1 MSTIVVV
8 RKANS
13 VAIAA
18 DTLTTFGNTKFTHT
32 YSRDRDK
39 ILKFKDNYI
48 GLVGSVAHSN
58 VFSSIIRKHPEVLSF
73 KGLRDIFDTYLKL
86 HPILKERYFLNPSE
100 KKDDDQ
106 EYESSQINALIA
118 NPYGIFGMFS
128 WREVYEYERFW
139 SIGSGRDYALG
150 AMFGVYDQI
159 ETAEEIAIAGVKAGC
174 EFDDS
179 SSLPYT
185 IYSMKLI
192 IPKGQTR
199 GHGKERRRAP

>member
-8 RKANS
+8 RKANR

-18 DTLTTFGNTKFTHT
+18 DTLTTFGNTKFTHI
-32 YSRDRDK
+32 YSSDSDK
-39 ILKFKDNYI
+39 ILKFKDNLI
-48 GLVGSVAHSN
+48 GIVGSVAHSN

-73 KGLRDIFDTYLKL
+73 KGLSDIFDTYIKL
-86 HPILKERYFLNPSE
+86 HPILKEKYFLNPGE
-100 KKDDDQ
+100 KKDEDQ

-128 WREVYEYERFW
+128 WREVYEYERYW

-150 AMFGVYDQI
+150 AMFGVYDQLQ
-159 ETAEEIAIAGVKAGC
+159 TAEEIAIAGVTAGC

-185 IYSMKLI
+185 IYSMKLTKPRVQPGEI
-192 IPKGQTR
+192 
-199 GHGKERRRAP
+199 GHKKHKR